1 MVPTVPT
8 QGLVCTNIFP
18 STHLHL
24 HLDVHLGAHRDVD
37 RGPGGVGIVD
47 VPHQVGLRV
56 PNVKNK
62 PGNRHKGVRDGCETD
77 HTRPMPVRLG
87 GQPLSLVHCL
97 LRIFP
102 KMMTLASFCETEI
115 FKKVVLQQT
124 YNKQ

>member
-1 MVPTVPT
+1 MYNVYMVY
-8 QGLVCTNIFP
+8 LYAIYIYIYIYIFP

-37 RGPGGVGIVD
+37 RGPGGVGVVD

-77 HTRPMPVRLG
+77 HTRPNACQIWWTAPVTLT
-87 GQPLSLVHCL
+87 L
-97 LRIFP
+97 L
-102 KMMTLASFCETEI
+102 A
-115 FKKVVLQQT
+115 
-124 YNKQ
+124 

>member
-37 RGPGGVGIVD
+37 RGPGGVGVVD

-77 HTRPMPVRLG
+77 HTRPNACQILWTAPCHSYIACLEY
-87 GQPLSLVHCL
+87 SL
-97 LRIFP
+97 R
-102 KMMTLASFCETEI
+102 
-115 FKKVVLQQT
+115 
-124 YNKQ
+124 